1 MHASTTSLLLLFLLL
16 MTNNIV
22 ACFTPPPSV
31 ERTQNMAAN
40 RHTMRLGAQ
49 HKCDDDRIAKL
60 ERRVQCLEEVLR
72 EIAGAIIYSDDTTLL
87 EKLTRQSH
95 AAAASPRQPILLRTQ
110 VMRGMRVN
118 GLSPKMVQHYW
129 RPLSRT
135 RTESDTVWNASDT
148 Q

>member
-1 MHASTTSLLLLFLLL
+1 MA
-16 MTNNIV
+16 NNIV
-22 ACFTPPPSV
+22 ACFTPPPAV

-49 HKCDDDRIAKL
+49 NKCDDDRIAKL
-60 ERRVQCLEEVLR
+60 ERRVQSLEEVLR
-72 EIAGAIIYSDDTTLL
+72 EIAAAIIYSDDTTLL

-95 AAAASPRQPILLRTQ
+95 ATAASPHPPILLRTQ